1 MLKDFLSHVGHDES
15 NVTEEDVTQYLETA
29 DSDSDGKISLAEF
42 EKLLTSSRKK
52 WIKIYF

>member
-1 MLKDFLSHVGHDES
+1 LLKDFLSHVGHDES

-52 WIKIYF
+52 